1 MQKSAFRYLACAALS
16 ILVSAC
22 QVPLSGKWGRVR
34 PLSAVPSGQVDQ
46 SSLPPPP
53 GAFDE
58 SQPPVAAGDPLT
70 ADPAGGG
77 QIASIGEQSVAGPA
91 PGVSSSLLI
100 GRTDLLGGWTVAA
113 DGDRCQLFMSLTTW
127 SGGYRATTK
136 GCGSSSL
143 QAISAWNLTGQ
154 QISLFDSGG
163 AQVALLYAA
172 TKTRFEGQT
181 EKGTGIS
188 VFR

>member
-1 MQKSAFRYLACAALS
+1 MPKNPLRFTGLLAAVL
-16 ILVSAC
+16 LVSAC
-22 QVPLSGKWGRVR
+22 QIPLPGKSGRIR
-34 PLSAVPSGQVDQ
+34 PLAAAPAGDVEQ
-46 SSLPPPP
+46 STLPPP
-53 GAFDE
+53 GAFDQGQFSAVGAD
-58 SQPPVAAGDPLT
+58 SQA
-70 ADPAGGG
+70 AGGG
-77 QIASIGEQSVAGPA
+77 ESEQVASIGEQAVAGPA
-91 PGVSSSLLI
+91 PGGSSNLLI
-100 GRTDLLGGWTVAA
+100 GRTDLLGGWTVTA

-136 GCGSSSL
+136 GCGSTSL

-154 QISLFDSGG
+154 QVSLYDNGG

-181 EKGTGIS
+181 EKGSGIS